1 MSELL
6 QDEMTLMEPTKYFE
20 RVHHWTC
27 SKQIRVF
34 SQCYT
39 IRSTPTRK
47 TIESD
52 KTNIAS

>member
-39 IRSTPTRK
+39 IRATQHERQLK
-47 TIESD
+47 AI
-52 KTNIAS
+52 KQI